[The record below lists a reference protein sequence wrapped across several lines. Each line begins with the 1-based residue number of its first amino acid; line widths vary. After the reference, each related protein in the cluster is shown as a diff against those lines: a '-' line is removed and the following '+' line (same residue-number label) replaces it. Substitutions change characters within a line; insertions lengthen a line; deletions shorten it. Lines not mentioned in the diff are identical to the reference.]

1 MATNINNIIFTRT
14 AQKKKLEI
22 INSLSQGELLAITYP
37 TILRIIKE
45 AGQGDSSKVRC
56 KFKTLFLENA
66 GNKWNS
72 EVTSIYNA
80 KKDEVYLS
88 VYIQGDDTDTH
99 AFPKLKDFLD
109 NRYEEQCLG
118 KLHESFRNGYEHY
131 VPANY
136 NRTDRARVIKAILTA
151 YIENK
156 YSDKLK
162 ELKSQIYPLSTIVY
176 NNKLKDHIDINK
188 LNSELDSIFN
198 QKQAQEE
205 ALESLNEYGKF
216 IATVKIEWEE

>member
-1 MATNINNIIFTRT
+1 MATNINNNIFTRT
-14 AQKKKLEI
+14 APRKKLEI
-22 INSLSQGELLAITYP
+22 INSLSQGELLAITYK

-45 AGQGDSSKVRC
+45 AGRGDSNKTRC

-66 GNKWNS
+66 GNKCNS

-80 KKDEVYLS
+80 KKDEVYMS

-118 KLHESFRNGYEHY
+118 KLHESFRNGYEHD

-136 NRTDRARVIKAILTA
+136 NRTDRARVVRAILTA
-151 YIENK
+151 YVKNK
-156 YSDKLK
+156 YRDKLK
-162 ELKSQIYPLSTIVY
+162 E
-176 NNKLKDHIDINK
+176 
-188 LNSELDSIFN
+188 
-198 QKQAQEE
+198 E
-205 ALESLNEYGKF
+205 A
-216 IATVKIEWEE
+216 A

>member
-1 MATNINNIIFTRT
+1 MNINQFIFTRT
-14 AQKKKLEI
+14 APKKKLEVVKK
-22 INSLSQGELLAITYP
+22 LQQGELLAITYK

-45 AGQGDSSKVRC
+45 AGVGDSNKTRC
-56 KFKTLFLENA
+56 KFKTLYLSDA
-66 GNKWNS
+66 GNDWNS
-72 EVTSIYNA
+72 KVTNIYNW

-118 KLHESFRNGYEHY
+118 KLHESFRNGYEHD

-151 YIENK
+151 YVKNK
-156 YSDKLK
+156 YADKLK
-162 ELKSQIYPLSTIVY
+162 E
-176 NNKLKDHIDINK
+176 
-188 LNSELDSIFN
+188 
-198 QKQAQEE
+198 E
-205 ALESLNEYGKF
+205 A
-216 IATVKIEWEE
+216 A